1 MDTLRPWDTLVDPR
15 RRPPLR
21 PFASIDDLVTG
32 IEEVFRRVDPALGD
46 QFRFMW
52 EERLL
57 DLDSRK
63 GKAPGGY
70 QSTLHERRWPFI
82 FANAVGRDDDVR
94 TMLHEGGHAFH
105 QLASRE
111 QQLIHYRN
119 APIEFAEVAS
129 MGMELLAAP
138 HLDVFYKNPDD
149 YKRSFRAT
157 LEDAVT
163 ILPWVAT
170 IDAFQHWVYTHPTHT
185 RAQRREAWGQVFR
198 RFATVVDWRGYE
210 EALACAWHRQLH
222 LFLSP
227 FYYIEYGIAETGALQ
242 IWTRSR
248 VNHREAVERYWQA
261 LWLGGSKPLPQLFE
275 AAGARFRFDYDTL
288 APLMDAVAEELAR
301 IGD

>member
-1 MDTLRPWDTLVDPR
+1 MPVSGTTATTPSSG
-15 RRPPLR
+15 
-21 PFASIDDLVTG
+21 A
-32 IEEVFRRVDPALGD
+32 
-46 QFRFMW
+46 
-52 EERLL
+52 
-57 DLDSRK
+57 
-63 GKAPGGY
+63 
-70 QSTLHERRWPFI
+70 
-82 FANAVGRDDDVR
+82 GRDDDVR

-210 EALACAWHRQLH
+210 EAPARAWHRQLH

-227 FYYIEYGIAETGALQ
+227 FYYIECGIAETGALQ
-242 IWTRSR
+242 ICTRGR
-248 VNHREAVERYWQA
+248 ANPREAVERYWQA
-261 LWLGGSKPLPQLFE
+261 LWLPVPFHGFAVVD
-275 AAGARFRFDYDTL
+275 AAARQPPRSRGT
-288 APLMDAVAEELAR
+288 
-301 IGD
+301 

>member
-1 MDTLRPWDTLVDPR
+1 
-15 RRPPLR
+15 
-21 PFASIDDLVTG
+21 
-32 IEEVFRRVDPALGD
+32 
-46 QFRFMW
+46 
-52 EERLL
+52 
-57 DLDSRK
+57 
-63 GKAPGGY
+63 
-70 QSTLHERRWPFI
+70 
-82 FANAVGRDDDVR
+82 
-94 TMLHEGGHAFH
+94 
-105 QLASRE
+105 
-111 QQLIHYRN
+111 
-119 APIEFAEVAS
+119 

-185 RAQRREAWGQVFR
+185 RAQRREAWGQVFA

-210 EALACAWHRQLH
+210 EALAYAWHRQLH

-275 AAGARFRFDYDTL
+275 AAGARFSFDYDTL
-288 APLMDAVAEELAR
+288 TPLMDAVAEELAR